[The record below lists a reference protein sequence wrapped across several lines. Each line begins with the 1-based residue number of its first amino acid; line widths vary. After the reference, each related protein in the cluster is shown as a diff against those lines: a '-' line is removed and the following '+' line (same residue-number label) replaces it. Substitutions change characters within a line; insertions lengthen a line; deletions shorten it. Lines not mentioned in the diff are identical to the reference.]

1 MYLKYLIGALF
12 SLSLVFGMLSANQSD
27 FLSLLLWLV
36 PVNIVYF
43 LLLYLSKK
51 DRSISFYLFIAVVIR
66 VSLVFT
72 TPNLS
77 DDYFRFFWDGN
88 VSIQDKNPYD
98 KRPSELI
105 ISSAIERDQYLFR
118 HLNSP
123 EYHSVY
129 PPFLQY
135 LFKYS
140 VKFGN
145 NRLDTDLLILKVF
158 YAVFSIATV
167 FLLPYLLKLYGV
179 NAWHAVIYVL
189 NPLVIL
195 EEMGNLHAEGIMVFF
210 LGLFLIALKKQPK
223 LAFLP
228 FSTAIAVK
236 LTPLLLIPSILWRL
250 RLKQGIFFSLG
261 VFLTLV
267 LFFLPYAG
275 GIIKGGFFESLSLY
289 FNKLEFNAFGYNIFK
304 AFGYLTH
311 GYNKIKTLGPLTA
324 ILSTV
329 LILYFSFQK
338 RKEAW
343 HTFPLQCLILYFI
356 YLFFSPIIHPWYII
370 PLIFF
375 SVFQKVQFVFIWSA
389 LSLLSYSHYHE
400 GINKEKYY
408 LVFFEYFVVLLFL
421 GMDIY
426 KFYKDKNK
434 MTS

>member
-12 SLSLVFGMLSANQSD
+12 SFYLVFGMLSADQSD
-27 FLSLLLWLV
+27 FNSILLWLV
-36 PVNIVYF
+36 PVNIGYF
-43 LLLYLSKK
+43 LLLYLSNK
-51 DRSISFYLFIAVVIR
+51 DGSLSFYLFIAVVIR
-66 VSLVFT
+66 ISLVFT

-77 DDYFRFFWDGN
+77 DDYFRFIWDGHLSLN
-88 VSIQDKNPYD
+88 GENPFEN
-98 KRPSELI
+98 KPSEQDSLLGN
-105 ISSAIERDQYLFR
+105 SRHSYLFS

-123 EYHSVY
+123 NYHSVY
-129 PPFLQY
+129 PPFLQSI
-135 LFKYS
+135 FKLS
-140 VKFGN
+140 VKFGDN
-145 NRLDTDLLILKVF
+145 KLDREIFILKLF
-158 YAVFSIATV
+158 YVVFSIAMV
-167 FLLPYLLKLYGV
+167 FLLPYLLTLYEV
-179 NAWHAVIYVL
+179 NAKHAVFYVL

-195 EEMGNLHAEGIMVFF
+195 EEMGNLHAEGILVFF
-210 LGLFLIALKKQPK
+210 LALFFIALRQQSK

-228 FSTAIAVK
+228 FSAAILVK
-236 LTPLLLIPSILWRL
+236 LTPLLLAPAILWRL
-250 RLKQGIFFSLG
+250 RHRHVIYFSLG
-261 VFLTLV
+261 IFLTLA

-275 GIIKGGFFESLSLY
+275 GIIKGGFFQSISLY

-343 HTFPLQCLILYFI
+343 TSFPLQCLILYFI

-375 SVFQKVQFVFIWSA
+375 AVFQKVQFVFIWSA
-389 LSLLSYSHYHE
+389 FSLLSYSHYHG
-400 GINKEKYY
+400 GINKEQYY
-408 LVFFEYFVVLLFL
+408 LVLFEYFVVLLFL

-426 KFYKDKNK
+426 KFQKDRN
-434 MTS
+434 TQ

>member
-1 MYLKYLIGALF
+1 MYLKYLIGAVF

-140 VKFGN
+140 VKLGDN
-145 NRLDTDLLILKVF
+145 KLDREIFILKVF
-158 YAVFSIATV
+158 YAIFSIATV

-179 NAWHAVIYVL
+179 NTWHAVIYVL

-210 LGLFLIALKKQPK
+210 LALFLVALKKQPK
-223 LAFLP
+223 FAFLP

-236 LTPLLLIPSILWRL
+236 LTPLLLIPAILWRL
-250 RLKQGIFFSLG
+250 RLKQGVFFSLG

-275 GIIKGGFFESLSLY
+275 GIIKGGFFESLFLY
-289 FNKLEFNAFGYNIFK
+289 FNKLEFNAFGYNMFK

>member
-12 SLSLVFGMLSANQSD
+12 SLSLVFGMLSSNQSD

-77 DDYFRFFWDGN
+77 NDYFRFFWDGN

-140 VKFGN
+140 VKLGDN
-145 NRLDTDLLILKVF
+145 KLDREIFILKVF

-210 LGLFLIALKKQPK
+210 LALFLVALKKQPK
-223 LAFLP
+223 FAFLP

-236 LTPLLLIPSILWRL
+236 LTPLLLIPAILWRL
-250 RLKQGIFFSLG
+250 RLKQGVFFSLG

-275 GIIKGGFFESLSLY
+275 GIIKGGFFESLFLY
-289 FNKLEFNAFGYNIFK
+289 FNKLEFNAFGYNMFK

>member
-1 MYLKYLIGALF
+1 MQ
-12 SLSLVFGMLSANQSD
+12 SANQSD
-27 FLSLLLWLV
+27 FLSILLWLV

-140 VKFGN
+140 VKLGDN
-145 NRLDTDLLILKVF
+145 KLDREIFILKVF

-210 LGLFLIALKKQPK
+210 LALFLVALKKQPK
-223 LAFLP
+223 FAFLP

-236 LTPLLLIPSILWRL
+236 LTPLLLIPAILWRL
-250 RLKQGIFFSLG
+250 RLKQGVFFSLG

-275 GIIKGGFFESLSLY
+275 GIIKGGFFESLFLY
-289 FNKLEFNAFGYNIFK
+289 FNKLEFNAFGYNMFK

>member
-1 MYLKYLIGALF
+1 MYLKYLIGAVF
-12 SLSLVFGMLSANQSD
+12 SISLVFGMLSANQSD
-27 FLSLLLWLV
+27 FHSILLWLV
-36 PVNIVYF
+36 PVNIGYF

-51 DRSISFYLFIAVVIR
+51 DGSILFYLFIAVVIR
-66 VSLVFT
+66 ISLVFT
-72 TPNLS
+72 IPNLS
-77 DDYFRFFWDGN
+77 DDYFRFIWDGHLSLN
-88 VSIQDKNPYD
+88 GENPFE
-98 KRPSELI
+98 KKPSEQDFLI
-105 ISSAIERDQYLFR
+105 GNSRDSYLFS

-123 EYHSVY
+123 NYHSVY
-129 PPFLQY
+129 PPFLQSI
-135 LFKYS
+135 FKFS
-140 VKFGN
+140 VKLGDN
-145 NRLDTDLLILKVF
+145 KLDAEIFILKVF
-158 YAVFSIATV
+158 YVIFSIAMV

-210 LGLFLIALKKQPK
+210 LALFLVALKKQPK
-223 LAFLP
+223 FAFLP

-236 LTPLLLIPSILWRL
+236 LTPLLLIPAILWRL
-250 RLKQGIFFSLG
+250 RLKQGVFFSLG

-289 FNKLEFNAFGYNIFK
+289 FNKLEFNAFGYNMFK

>member
-140 VKFGN
+140 VKLGDN
-145 NRLDTDLLILKVF
+145 KLDREIFILKVF

-179 NAWHAVIYVL
+179 NTLHAVIYVL

-210 LGLFLIALKKQPK
+210 LALFLVALKKQPK
-223 LAFLP
+223 FAFLP

-236 LTPLLLIPSILWRL
+236 LTPLLLIPAILWRL
-250 RLKQGIFFSLG
+250 RLKKGVFFSLG

-275 GIIKGGFFESLSLY
+275 GIIKGGFFESLFLY
-289 FNKLEFNAFGYNIFK
+289 FNKLEFNAFGYNMFK

>member
-1 MYLKYLIGALF
+1 MYLKYLIGAVF

-140 VKFGN
+140 VKLGDN
-145 NRLDTDLLILKVF
+145 KLDREIFILKVF

-179 NAWHAVIYVL
+179 NTWHAVIYVL

-210 LGLFLIALKKQPK
+210 LALFLVALKKQPK
-223 LAFLP
+223 FAFLP

-236 LTPLLLIPSILWRL
+236 LTPLLLIPAILWRL
-250 RLKQGIFFSLG
+250 RLKQGVFFSLG

-275 GIIKGGFFESLSLY
+275 GIIKGGFFESLFLY
-289 FNKLEFNAFGYNIFK
+289 FNKLEFNAFGYNMFK

>member
-1 MYLKYLIGALF
+1 
-12 SLSLVFGMLSANQSD
+12 
-27 FLSLLLWLV
+27 
-36 PVNIVYF
+36 
-43 LLLYLSKK
+43 
-51 DRSISFYLFIAVVIR
+51 
-66 VSLVFT
+66 
-72 TPNLS
+72 
-77 DDYFRFFWDGN
+77 
-88 VSIQDKNPYD
+88 
-98 KRPSELI
+98 
-105 ISSAIERDQYLFR
+105 
-118 HLNSP
+118 LNSP

-140 VKFGN
+140 VKLGDN
-145 NRLDTDLLILKVF
+145 KLDREIFILKVF

-179 NAWHAVIYVL
+179 NTWHAVIYVL

-210 LGLFLIALKKQPK
+210 LALFLVALKKQPK
-223 LAFLP
+223 FAFLP

-236 LTPLLLIPSILWRL
+236 LTPLLLIPAILWRL
-250 RLKQGIFFSLG
+250 RLKQGVFFSLG

-275 GIIKGGFFESLSLY
+275 GIIKGGFFESLFLY
-289 FNKLEFNAFGYNIFK
+289 FNKLEFNAFGYNMFK

>member
-12 SLSLVFGMLSANQSD
+12 SLSLVFGMQSANQSD
-27 FLSLLLWLV
+27 FLSILLWLV

-140 VKFGN
+140 VKLGDN
-145 NRLDTDLLILKVF
+145 KLDREIFILKVF

-210 LGLFLIALKKQPK
+210 LALFLVALKKQPK
-223 LAFLP
+223 FAFLP

-236 LTPLLLIPSILWRL
+236 LTPLLLIPAILWRL
-250 RLKQGIFFSLG
+250 RLKQGVFFSLG

-275 GIIKGGFFESLSLY
+275 GIIKGGFFESLFLY
-289 FNKLEFNAFGYNIFK
+289 FNKLEFNAFGYNMFK